1 MTQLEEQLRIYKE
14 EQDAM
19 QSLLA
24 QHHVNLE
31 AKQQASNSE
40 AKQQLSQLEAKQQAS
55 KQQASKQQA
64 SNQQASNQQASNLE
78 AKLQLD
84 NFVYSVQMCRQEE
97 KQVHYYATY
106 GMAKLAYDSHVNK
119 CCTQDVQGVEWMF
132 ENKVLEVIGVCADFD
147 DGYQSEYIGLVAHSL
162 DGLAQ
167 E

>member
-31 AKQQASNSE
+31 AKQQ
-40 AKQQLSQLEAKQQAS
+40 LSQLEAKQQLGKLEA
-55 KQQASKQQA
+55 KQQASK
-64 SNQQASNQQASNLE
+64 QQASNLE

-97 KQVHYYATY
+97 KLVHYYATY

-132 ENKVLEVIGVCADFD
+132 GNKVLEVIGVCADFD